1 MARQVRGWRARG
13 APGHSDAKQRSQL
26 GLQRPWD
33 AYYVPDAELDALQ
46 ERGGAPGLAHDCCCA
61 EQCAWRCAAESPM
74 YTCRYVLNKP
84 TSNFLR
90 MIGTV

>member
-33 AYYVPDAELDALQ
+33 AYYVHDAELDALQ
-46 ERGGAPGLAHDCCCA
+46 ERGGAPGLPATARLAMCGLCA
-61 EQCAWRCAAESPM
+61 CVHLQIRAQQ
-74 YTCRYVLNKP
+74 LD
-84 TSNFLR
+84 
-90 MIGTV
+90 